1 MKNYHR
7 FYASFNKLQKHGSDE
22 DTKAAIVS
30 QYTGGRT
37 THLHEMRVREYNDC
51 CKALENMLGYGDQ
64 RKRHRSICLHLMQEL
79 GIDTKDWQRIN
90 DFCSHPRICG
100 KVFALLDILELEAL
114 ELKLRAIKRKGGLKS
129 EEKRMKSEDLDGNEA
144 RSATAATSAS
154 QSSPSEHIP
163 IIIIQQN
170 GNKQSNILPC

>member
-1 MKNYHR
+1 MEMARPIKNYHR

-22 DTKAAIVS
+22 DTKAALVS

-37 THLHEMRVREYNDC
+37 THLSEMRVREYTDC

-90 DFCSHPRICG
+90 DFCTPPPHLRQGVRPARHPRAGGTGAEAPGHQAQGRARG
-100 KVFALLDILELEAL
+100 K
-114 ELKLRAIKRKGGLKS
+114 RR
-129 EEKRMKSEDLDGNEA
+129 EKREE
-144 RSATAATSAS
+144 
-154 QSSPSEHIP
+154 QFE
-163 IIIIQQN
+163 
-170 GNKQSNILPC
+170 